1 MAQTQKQNNLIKKR
15 EAVLAFQKK
24 YWGQR
29 AKIKHIKSIDT
40 NLGLFRAYITIYLQN
55 HPFVAQDAFLLVN
68 ELEPTPQGIPIRIY
82 CYTTVTDWVSHESVQ
97 SEIFEHLAL
106 MAPRFELDLYQIIQD
121 STTHTSHI

>member
-1 MAQTQKQNNLIKKR
+1 M
-15 EAVLAFQKK
+15 
-24 YWGQR
+24 
-29 AKIKHIKSIDT
+29 
-40 NLGLFRAYITIYLQN
+40 
-55 HPFVAQDAFLLVN
+55 AQDAFLLVN
-68 ELEPTPQGIPIRIY
+68 ELEPTAQGIPIRIF